1 MATISS
7 VGVGTSGLDVKSI
20 ISQLVALEK
29 RPLEKLKQDAT
40 LVDTKISAM
49 GEIKSL
55 VSTLADT
62 ASKLTSLTGWNAVT
76 AASSD
81 STSVSATAVGG
92 TLPTSFAVEV
102 VSLAKTQSTA
112 SPALS
117 STAAV
122 GAGTLTIEMG
132 KWTGTAGAG
141 TFTANTPASSVS
153 LTFTGAET
161 VADIASAIN
170 GAGSGVTASVLTEG
184 TTQRLMLRSKTTGEV
199 GGFNVTVAEAG
210 GGAANTDT
218 TGLSNLVSNNVYA
231 TATQTGADAS
241 AKVNGIAVTSSS
253 NTFAT
258 TVAGVTFKAEKVTT
272 SAVDITVTK
281 DNTAV
286 QANVDAFV
294 KAYNA
299 INESLN
305 DATKYDAATKVSG
318 LFQGDSTT
326 VGLQNMLRAAI
337 QTVTTGSSVFQRLT
351 DVGITQARGGNLSV
365 DSTKFTAAMTS
376 NMDEL
381 TKMFRSTT
389 GGSGDGIAVKLK
401 TLTTNLLSTDGFF
414 KSKDTAYKLNLKR
427 NTKDQASVTTKVNA
441 FEARLTTRYN
451 ALDRQMSTLNAL
463 NAYVTQQ
470 VTNWNKSTA

>member
-29 RPLEKLKQDAT
+29 RPLDKLKQDAT

-62 ASKLTSLTGWNAVT
+62 ASKLTSVTGWNAVT
-76 AASSD
+76 TTSSD
-81 STSVSATAVGG
+81 STYVSATAIGG

-112 SPALS
+112 STS
-117 STAAV
+117 ISGAV

-132 KWTGTAGAG
+132 EWAGTAGASG
-141 TFTANTPASSVS
+141 FTANTPASSVS
-153 LTFTGAET
+153 ITLTGAET

-170 GAGSGVTASVLTEG
+170 GAGSGVTASVLTDASG
-184 TTQRLMLRSKTTGEV
+184 QRLMLRSKTTGEV
-199 GGFNVTVAEAG
+199 GGFNVTATEAG
-210 GGAANTDT
+210 GGTDNTDM
-218 TGLSNLVSNNVYA
+218 TGLSRLTTLNVDG
-231 TATQTGADAS
+231 TATQTAADAS

-253 NTFAT
+253 NTFAS

-272 SAVDITVTK
+272 SAIDITVTK

-305 DATKYDAATKVSG
+305 EATKYDAATKISG

-337 QTVTTGSSVFQRLT
+337 QTVTTGSSVYQRLT

-365 DSTKFTAAMTS
+365 DSTKFTAAMTN

-381 TKMFRSTT
+381 NNMFRSTT

-401 TLTTNLLSTDGFF
+401 ALTTNLLSTDGFF
-414 KSKDTAYKLNLKR
+414 KSKDTAYKRSLTR
-427 NTKDQASVTTKVNA
+427 NTKDQASVTSKVNA

-470 VTNWNKSTA
+470 VTNWNKSKE

>member
-29 RPLEKLKQDAT
+29 RPLEKLKLDAT
-40 LVDTKISAM
+40 TVDTKISAM

-62 ASKLTSLTGWNAVT
+62 ASKLSSLTGWNAVT

-81 STSVSATAVGG
+81 STYVSTTALGG
-92 TLPTSFAVEV
+92 TLPTNFAVDV

-112 SPALS
+112 STS
-117 STAAV
+117 ISGVV
-122 GAGTLTIEMG
+122 GAGTLTIDMG
-132 KWTGTAGAG
+132 KWAGTAGA
-141 TFTANTPASSVS
+141 TAFTANTPASSVS
-153 LTFTGAET
+153 ITLTGAET

-170 GAGSGVTASVLTEG
+170 GANSGVTASVLTDASG
-184 TTQRLMLRSKTTGEV
+184 QRLMLRSKTTGAV
-199 GGFNVTVAEAG
+199 GGFNVTATEAG
-210 GGAANTDT
+210 GGADNTDM
-218 TGLSNLVSNNVYA
+218 TGLSRLTTLNVDPL
-231 TATQTGADAS
+231 ATQTAADAS

-258 TVAGVTFKAEKVTT
+258 TVAGVTFKAEKITT
-272 SAVDITVTK
+272 SSIEITVSK

-305 DATKYDAATKVSG
+305 EATKYDAATKVSG

-337 QTVTTGSSVFQRLT
+337 QTVTTGSSVYQRLT

-365 DSTKFTAAMTS
+365 DSTKFTAAMTN

-381 TKMFRSTT
+381 KNMFRSTS
-389 GGSGDGIAVKLK
+389 GGAADGIAVKLK

-427 NTKDQASVTTKVNA
+427 NTKDQASVNTKVNA

-451 ALDRQMSTLNAL
+451 ALDRQMSTLNGL
-463 NAYVTQQ
+463 NAYISQQ
-470 VTNWNKSTA
+470 VTNWNKSTG